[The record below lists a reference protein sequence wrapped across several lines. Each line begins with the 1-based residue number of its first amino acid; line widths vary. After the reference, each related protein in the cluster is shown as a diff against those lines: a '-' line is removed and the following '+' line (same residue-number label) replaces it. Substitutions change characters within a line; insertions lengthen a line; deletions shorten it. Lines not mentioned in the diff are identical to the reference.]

1 MTAVAKK
8 KTNQIISILM
18 ERDGMTLEEATSH
31 YKYVKELIHEAI
43 SSGDYD
49 EVEDIMASEFGLE
62 MDYIFDI
69 M

>member
-1 MTAVAKK
+1 MAAVAKK
-8 KTNQIISILM
+8 KTNQIISTLM

-31 YKYVKELIHEAI
+31 YKYVKELINEAI
-43 SSGDYD
+43 SLGDYD
-49 EVEDIMASEFGLE
+49 EVEDIMASELGLE